1 MTRLAART
9 TGAALVVTFVLGGC
23 GGTSAQPSR
32 ATPVAVVSGTVKA
45 GPTCPVE
52 RVGQPCSPKP
62 FITTIKATVG
72 TRLIASTTSTADG
85 RYHFELPAGDYTISA
100 SGTSLLPRCD
110 PKQVNV
116 VAPTDVVVNISC
128 DTGIR

>member
-1 MTRLAART
+1 MTRLAAKT
-9 TGAALVVTFVLGGC
+9 TGAAVALALVLCGC
-23 GGTSAQPSR
+23 GGTTAHPSG
-32 ATPVAVVSGTVKA
+32 APPTAVVSGTVKA

-52 RVGQPCSPKP
+52 RIGHTCPPKP
-62 FITTIKATVG
+62 FIATITATVG
-72 TRLIASTTSTADG
+72 SRLVASTSATADG
-85 RYHFELPAGDYTISA
+85 RYRFVLPTGVYTISA

-116 VAPTDVVVNISC
+116 VAPADVEVNISC